1 VEWIL
6 NVNGNCRLSSVK
18 SARLPSRRSIVAKH
32 LNLFVREKTLQC
44 VKYKYTDVFTTQL
57 Q

>member
-6 NVNGNCRLSSVK
+6 NVNGNCSLSSVK
-18 SARLPSRRSIVAKH
+18 SARLPSRRSIVAKQFT
-32 LNLFVREKTLQC
+32 LFVREKTLQC